1 MKTAGEVEGR
11 LLRAGDVAGRIG
23 ISRQAVYLLARE
35 NTLPSV
41 RWGRSVR
48 FDPADVEAFIRE
60 HRREGATPKDAA

>member
-23 ISRQAVYLLARE
+23 ASKQAVYLLARE
-35 NTLPSV
+35 NVLPSV